1 MPGCNACARV
11 IVPYLSSAS
20 AQVAGVPGTPTDM
33 PLKRAS
39 LNGSGAPFSQK
50 DVGVIAAVAFSRP
63 SIVVTWPPAVRITMK
78 PPPPRPHENGSVTP
92 STPAATTAAST
103 ALPPA
108 FNSSIAACVA
118 SVSTDAA
125 APPVPT
131 DVGGPD
137 GATAAA
143 ATRPKTSAAAI
154 VRTKTIKRSRCRLIT
169 PSSVEQASV
178 RPYRTCGRLVLGE
191 EARRLEQVG
200 LVADARVRT
209 PARRAEPGCDD
220 RHPDLAGERLVDRRA
235 EDDVRVV
242 GRSLA
247 DHLRRLVDLD
257 QRQVVAPGN
266 REQDSLRARQ
276 LGFDQR

>member
-1 MPGCNACARV
+1 MLEGTSSNQSRTEFAWSYQVWSMTYPSLATRIPGCSACASV

-50 DVGVIAAVAFSRP
+50 EVGVIATVAFSRP

-108 FNSSIAACVA
+108 FSSSIAACVA

-137 GATAAA
+137 GATAADA
-143 ATRPKTSAAAI
+143 ARPNRSAIAIVVKTTSERSRYRLIKPLLTRTWRAPPTLQDRWRSSSRRGSSAARAGL
-154 VRTKTIKRSRCRLIT
+154 RS
-169 PSSVEQASV
+169 SV
-178 RPYRTCGRLVLGE
+178 RPRRRGGAVSRGRSR
-191 EARRLEQVG
+191 RRLP
-200 LVADARVRT
+200 T
-209 PARRAEPGCDD
+209 PARSAT
-220 RHPDLAGERLVDRRA
+220 RR
-235 EDDVRVV
+235 RW
-242 GRSLA
+242 
-247 DHLRRLVDLD
+247 RR
-257 QRQVVAPGN
+257 R
-266 REQDSLRARQ
+266 
-276 LGFDQR
+276 

>member
-1 MPGCNACARV
+1 MPGCNACASV
-11 IVPYLSSAS
+11 IVPYLSRAS
-20 AQVAGVPGTPTDM
+20 AQVAGVPETPTAM

-63 SIVVTWPPAVRITMK
+63 SIVVTAPPAVRITMK

-108 FNSSIAACVA
+108 FSSSIAACVA

-125 APPVPT
+125 APPVPN

-143 ATRPKTSAAAI
+143 AARPNKSAAI
-154 VRTKTIKRSRCRLIT
+154 VETTTSERSRCQLIS
-169 PSSVEQASV
+169 PSLLADQRP
-178 RPYRTCGRLVLGE
+178 RPYRTGGRLVLGE
-191 EARRLEQVG
+191 EAGRFEQ
-200 LVADARVRT
+200 LV
-209 PARRAEPGCDD
+209 RRADPG
-220 RHPDLAGERLVDRRA
+220 VDR
-235 EDDVRVV
+235 
-242 GRSLA
+242 
-247 DHLRRLVDLD
+247 
-257 QRQVVAPGN
+257 P
-266 REQDSLRARQ
+266 
-276 LGFDQR
+276 